1 MVRRE
6 KVLRPGQWI
15 LEFVRGFLDLRV
27 CRYPTV
33 MLT

>member
-1 MVRRE
+1 MVPRE
-6 KVLRPGQWI
+6 KVLRPGQRI
-15 LEFVRGFLDLRV
+15 SAFVRGFLDLRV